1 MPKNIKIC
9 LTYSFI
15 LIMALSLIVGCG
27 DTSDSRNTITDKA
40 EMIAS
45 FGPVNEAILHFG
57 NLKEGTIIAE
67 STGSFMPGGTAVK
80 DELNFEKTEKGIYYK
95 ITETYREGD
104 PLVNENVAEN
114 GVLPESAYLNYPN
127 EILDDKGFDTAV
139 KLTISKS
146 DKGTEY
152 RVDWSLTQFTMPE
165 GITLKELYSTHTVD
179 NKGYL
184 IEVLHR
190 RTYTEKKIGEVNNT
204 EKSEYAMIKLTDY
217 VED

>member
-1 MPKNIKIC
+1 MLKKIKIC

-15 LIMALSLIVGCG
+15 LIIALSLIAGCG

-40 EMIAS
+40 EMVAA

-57 NLKEGTIIAE
+57 NLNEGTITAE

-80 DELNFEKTEKGIYYK
+80 DELNFKKTEKGIYYK
-95 ITETYREGD
+95 VTETYREGD
-104 PLVNENVAEN
+104 PLVNENLAEN

-127 EILDDKGFDTAV
+127 KILDEKGFDTAV

-146 DKGTEY
+146 NKGTEY

-165 GITLKELYSTHTVD
+165 GINLKELYSTYTID

-190 RTYTEKKIGEVNNT
+190 RSYTEKKTGEVNNT
-204 EKSEYAMIKLTDY
+204 EESEYTMITLTDY
-217 VED
+217 AED